1 MNIIQDT
8 YEKMSTLVEAGDTEG
23 ARRLLLER
31 FAALP
36 EELQG
41 RILALS
47 FFDALEEEAV
57 AVAVRNEVTNLG
69 LDALR
74 ALELIKTELDTE
86 TQG

>member
-8 YEKMSTLVEAGDTEG
+8 YEKMSALVEAGETES
-23 ARRLLLER
+23 ARQLLLER

-57 AVAVRNEVTNLG
+57 AVAVRNQVTNVG

-74 ALELIKTELDTE
+74 ALELIKAELDTE